1 MDIPVPE
8 QWKLAK
14 AYTKNDIVVTKNLAF
29 PDDLSMRGTLIG
41 DDWASKINNF
51 NFMEDDE
58 GYAITVDYDEN
69 ASITQNMEI
78 QLGFDFDVNPDF
90 GYTIKAMIKHS
101 NENTSSSDDLNTLME
116 EKVSSRGQYDLD
128 VENSLG
134 VGIGVKFY
142 DIENKLVRNT
152 NIRDYFRMFP
162 MGDLSDEGFIYGQID
177 IPDNIVPDD
186 AVTGRVYGVVCSIIS
201 GGIEFRNAGAFN
213 LSSFFYCKKDHF
225 SEEIKSPN
233 NIGSRDFWTQDFF
246 WRPGYGSQVNF
257 AAQNEI
263 VRLGEGYD
271 QVTNKAINCL
281 PMEINL
287 RFDNRTD
294 RETRAILHFLQE
306 KFFPYDSMFSLNY
319 KGERLLSNDVAK
331 FKFEFSYP
339 YKKDLRYCCLRFGHE
354 KSYRNNNNV
363 VATFLCN
370 TESTIKSVDS
380 HFGYNR
386 RIDALIPVSID
397 KEEEFK
403 KGEPKKL
410 KLFSLET
417 VEEEENDGIYENLDR
432 SVTGAVQ
439 LRKIVKKISRYPE
452 DESLPIEGGIIE
464 FKEDYVCNVNTCL
477 FLEIKEPNE
486 SSIFNSGNIQIKE
499 RLDSRRYMFTG
510 LLSVGLEDPIEWP
523 QRERPGQGGRTDQGT
538 VVDEN
543 QNRVIIDPYPLDPID
558 IFYVEL
564 EEEQIP
570 YSLIKLSRCPSDCV
584 TSQPAVPEDEL
595 IINPTT
601 TDSNGESR
609 PREVF
614 LKNYRKVKILNE
626 ISKSSTTVELEP
638 QSDFTMSEDFSLHI
652 PAVYGRSSIY
662 IEDPDEITSYQF
674 LKVRSF
680 DFKPSMGFSIEHTPK
695 KLETAFTKVY
705 KKYTKKSIN
714 QNLSSFTVVFDQRTD
729 IETKEILMF
738 LEAHLGYK
746 KFRFQMPRPYGKDL
760 DHQTTGSTPSSSI
773 FYCPSW
779 THNFSFKNNNSITAT
794 FIESATSVPE
804 DLRAVFGVG
813 QSEES
818 ACYGAEIYNVITTHN
833 LCNLS
838 SVLEAAYTRADYFSS
853 GALTPYSPPPRPAGL
868 PVHFS
873 AIAIQDNFYDL
884 NHEYMAG
891 TVNVKKQYGGIIKNG
906 PCTSQA
912 FIKDQFSN
920 MVGAGDYPSASNV
933 LVDVLDTVNEPY
945 DEISREKGRLDSIA
959 VGPLMELEMYS
970 EPNFQGELI
979 IKKMGPFIVYNNF
992 WVNSPQRFSIWDNI
1006 VEQSIFE
1013 FDYETYLALG
1023 ISNIWVKTKSQN
1035 NGSMAYLPKVRD
1047 GSWLYNKAITQE
1059 NVFWSAK
1066 SFKDIGSF
1074 KIRDL
1079 S

>member
-8 QWKLAK
+8 QWELSK
-14 AYTKNDIVVTKNLAF
+14 AYKRNDIVMTKNLAF
-29 PDDLSMRGTLIG
+29 PDDPSLRGTLIG
-41 DDWASKINNF
+41 DDWASKINPF
-51 NFMEDDE
+51 NFIEDDE

-69 ASITQNMEI
+69 ASITQSMEI
-78 QLGFDFDVNPDF
+78 QLGFDFDVNPSF
-90 GYTIKAMIKHS
+90 GYTIKAMIKQS
-101 NENTSSSDDLNTLME
+101 KENTRSSDDFNTLIQ
-116 EKVSSRGQYDLD
+116 EKIAARGQYDID
-128 VENSLG
+128 VESSLG

-142 DIENKLVRNT
+142 DINNKLVRNT

-162 MGDLSDEGFIYGQID
+162 MGDLSSDGFIYGQLD

-186 AVTGRVYGVVCSIIS
+186 AVTGRVYGVVCGIVS
-201 GGIEFRNAGAFN
+201 GGIEFRNAGGFN

-225 SEEIKSPN
+225 SEETKSPN
-233 NIGSRDFWTQDFF
+233 NIGSKDFWTQDFF

-263 VRLGEGYD
+263 VKLGEGYD
-271 QVTNKAINCL
+271 QVTNMAINCL
-281 PMEINL
+281 PMELNL
-287 RFDNRTD
+287 QFTNRTD
-294 RETRAILHFLQE
+294 KETKAIIHFLQE

-339 YKKDLRYCCLRFGHE
+339 YKKDLRYCCLKFGHE
-354 KSYRNNNNV
+354 KSYRNNNNIG
-363 VATFLCN
+363 ATFICN
-370 TESTIKSVDS
+370 TESTIDSVDS

-386 RIDALIPVSID
+386 KIDALIPVSID

-403 KGEPKKL
+403 KGERKKL
-410 KLFSLET
+410 RLFSLET
-417 VEEEENDGIYENLDR
+417 VEEEEHDDVYEQSDR

-477 FLEIKEPNE
+477 FLEIKEPYQG
-486 SSIFNSGNIQIKE
+486 SIFNYGNIQIKE
-499 RLDSRRYMFTG
+499 RLDARRYMFEG
-510 LLSVGLEDPIEWP
+510 VLSEGIVDPIEWP
-523 QRERPGQGGRTDQGT
+523 QRKIPGQGGRTDQGT
-538 VVDEN
+538 VVDDN
-543 QNRVIIDPYPLDPID
+543 SNRVIIDPYPLDPID
-558 IFYVEL
+558 IVYEEL
-564 EEEQIP
+564 EEEEIP
-570 YSLIKLSRCPSDCV
+570 YSLIKLSRCPSDCL
-584 TSQPAVPEDEL
+584 TSQPAIPDDE
-595 IINPTT
+595 ITIRPFTN
-601 TDSNGESR
+601 DSNGESR

-614 LKNYRKVKILNE
+614 LKNYRKVKILSE

-638 QSDFTMSEDFSLHI
+638 QSTFTMDKDFSLHI

-680 DFKPSMGFSIEHTPK
+680 DFKPSMTFSIEHTPK
-695 KLETAFTKVY
+695 KLETNFTKVY

-714 QNLSSFTVVFDQRTD
+714 QNLSSFTVNFSQRTD
-729 IETKEILMF
+729 KEAKEILLF

-779 THNFSFKNNNSITAT
+779 THTFSYKNNNSITAT
-794 FIESATSVPE
+794 FVESATSVPE
-804 DLRAVFGVG
+804 DLRAVFGLG
-813 QSEES
+813 QEEES
-818 ACYGAEIYNVITTHN
+818 ACYGAEVYNMVTTHD
-833 LCNLS
+833 LCTLS
-838 SVLEAAYTRADYFSS
+838 SVLEAAFTRANYFKSES
-853 GALTPYSPPPRPAGL
+853 LIPYSPPPRPAGL

-884 NHEYMAG
+884 NHDYMAG
-891 TVNVKKQYGGIIKNG
+891 TVDVKKQYGGIIKNG

-920 MVGAGDYPSASNV
+920 LVGVGEYPSASNV
-933 LVDVLDTVNEPY
+933 LVDVLDTLNEPN
-945 DEISREKGRLDSIA
+945 DQISQAKGRLDSIA
-959 VGPLMELEMYS
+959 VGPLIELEMYA
-970 EPNFQGELI
+970 EPDFKGQLI
-979 IKKMGPFIVYNNF
+979 LKKVGPFIIYNNF
-992 WVNSPQRFSIWDNI
+992 WVNSPDRFAIWDNI

-1023 ISNIWVKTKSQN
+1023 ISNIWVKTQSEN
-1035 NGSMAYLPKVRD
+1035 NNSMGYLPKVRD
-1047 GSWLYNKAITQE
+1047 GSWLNGKGMVQSNVSWSE
-1059 NVFWSAK
+1059 N
-1066 SFKDIGSF
+1066 SFLNIGSF